1 MLIFIRRVECR
12 ILSFEERLPIMMKDA
27 TSYSLTHAIGA
38 TRKAFFI
45 AGFTLAAW
53 APLIPLAKD
62 RMMAD
67 NGTMGLVLLTFGF
80 GSLLMM
86 PLSGMLAAR
95 FGCRLIFTTA
105 VGLVVATLPALVLTD
120 EPIFLATSLFIFGAG
135 IGTMDVVVNIHA
147 VRVEKLAERPIMSGF
162 HALFSIGGIAG
173 SGIVSLLLSYGF
185 SPLLTVSILIAGV
198 LLLQLTASRLL
209 QEPESTDAP
218 LFVLPKGIVFLIGF
232 LCFIAYIMEGAML
245 DWSGILLTSENHVTA
260 QHAGIGYILFA
271 CAMTAGR
278 LSGDRLITA
287 FGRFRIFLFSSL
299 IATFGYSCVIV
310 GGNLMIML
318 AGFFLIGCGLSNLV
332 PILFTA
338 AGRQQVMPGALAVA
352 AISSIGYSGILL
364 GPALIGAVAHLYSLA
379 LAFML
384 VTILS
389 LCLPLC
395 SNIMRQR

>member
-1 MLIFIRRVECR
+1 
-12 ILSFEERLPIMMKDA
+12 MMKDA

-38 TRKAFFI
+38 TRRAFFI
-45 AGFTLAAW
+45 AGFTLAVW

-67 NGTMGLVLLTFGF
+67 NGTMGLVLLAFGF

-95 FGCRLIFTTA
+95 FGCRLVFTTA
-105 VGLVVATLPALVLTD
+105 AGLVLATLPALVLTD
-120 EPIFLATSLFIFGAG
+120 EPSSLGTSLFIFGAG
-135 IGTMDVVVNIHA
+135 IGAMDVVVNIHA

-173 SGIVSLLLSYGF
+173 SGIASLLLSYGF
-185 SPLLTVSILIAGV
+185 TPLLTVSLLIAGV
-198 LLLQLTASRLL
+198 LLLLLRTAGRLL
-209 QEPESTDAP
+209 REPESTDAP
-218 LFVLPKGIVFLIGF
+218 LFVLPKGIVILLGF

-245 DWSGILLTSENHVTA
+245 DWSGILLTSENHVNA

-278 LSGDRLITA
+278 LSGDCLIKA
-287 FGRFRIFLFSSL
+287 FGSFRIFLFGSL
-299 IATFGYSCVIV
+299 IATLGYGCVIV
-310 GGNLMIML
+310 GGHLMIML
-318 AGFFLIGCGLSNLV
+318 AGFFLVGCGLSNLV

-338 AGRQQVMPGALAVA
+338 VGRQQVMPGALAVA

-379 LAFML
+379 WAFML
-384 VTILS
+384 VMILS

>member
-1 MLIFIRRVECR
+1 
-12 ILSFEERLPIMMKDA
+12 MMKEPI
-27 TSYSLTHAIGA
+27 SHSLTQAIVA

-45 AGFTLAAW
+45 AGLTLAAW
-53 APLIPLAKD
+53 APLIPLARD
-62 RMMAD
+62 RMIAD
-67 NGTMGLVLLTFGF
+67 NGTMGLVLLAFGL

-86 PLSGMLAAR
+86 PLSGILAAR
-95 FGCRLIFTTA
+95 FGCRLIFTVAT
-105 VGLVVATLPALVLTD
+105 GLVLVTLPALVLADT
-120 EPIFLATSLFIFGAG
+120 PLSLATFLFIFGAG
-135 IGTMDVVVNIHA
+135 IGAMDVVVNIHA

-173 SGIVSLLLSYGF
+173 SSIVSLLLSYGIT
-185 SPLLTVSILIAGV
+185 PLLTVSLLIAGV
-198 LLLQLTASRLL
+198 LLLLLRTACSLL
-209 QEPESTDAP
+209 REPESADTP
-218 LFVLPKGIVFLIGF
+218 LFVLPRGIVILLGF

-245 DWSGILLTSENHVTA
+245 DWSGILLTSENHLAA

-278 LSGDRLITA
+278 LSGDRLIKA
-287 FGRFRIFLFSSL
+287 FGRFRVFLFSSL
-299 IATFGYSCVIV
+299 IAALGYGCVIV
-310 GGNLMIML
+310 GGHLMIML
-318 AGFFLIGCGLSNLV
+318 AGFFLVGCGLSNLV

-379 LAFML
+379 GAFTL

-389 LCLPLC
+389 LCLPLY
-395 SNIMRQR
+395 SNIIRQR

>member
-1 MLIFIRRVECR
+1 
-12 ILSFEERLPIMMKDA
+12 MMKDA
-27 TSYSLTHAIGA
+27 TYYSLTHAIGA

-67 NGTMGLVLLTFGF
+67 NGTMGLMLLAFGL

-86 PLSGMLAAR
+86 PLSGMMAAR
-95 FGCRLIFTTA
+95 FGCRLIFTTNA
-105 VGLVVATLPALVLTD
+105 GLALAILPSLVLTN
-120 EPIFLATSLFIFGAG
+120 EPFSLATSLFIFGAS
-135 IGTMDVVVNIHA
+135 IGAMDVVVNIHA

-162 HALFSIGGIAG
+162 HALFSIGGITG

-185 SPLLTVSILIAGV
+185 TPLHTVGLLIAGV
-198 LLLQLTASRLL
+198 LLLLLRTAGRLL
-209 QEPESTDAP
+209 PEAESNDAP
-218 LFVLPKGIVFLIGF
+218 LFVLPKGIVILLGF

-245 DWSGILLTSENHVTA
+245 DWSGILLISENHVTA

-271 CAMTAGR
+271 CAMTVGR
-278 LSGDRLITA
+278 LSGDHLIKG

-299 IATFGYSCVIV
+299 IATLGYTCVIV
-310 GGNLMIML
+310 GGHLLIML
-318 AGFFLIGCGLSNLV
+318 AGFSLIGCGLSNLV

-364 GPALIGAVAHLYSLA
+364 GPALIGTVGHIYSLA
-379 LAFML
+379 GAFML

-395 SNIMRQR
+395 SNIMRQ

>member
-1 MLIFIRRVECR
+1 
-12 ILSFEERLPIMMKDA
+12 MMKDA

-38 TRKAFFI
+38 TRRAFFI
-45 AGFTLAAW
+45 AGFTLAVW

-67 NGTMGLVLLTFGF
+67 NGTMGLVLLAFGL

-95 FGCRLIFTTA
+95 FGCRLVFTTA
-105 VGLVVATLPALVLTD
+105 AGLVLATLPALVLTD
-120 EPIFLATSLFIFGAG
+120 EPSSLGTSLFIFGAG
-135 IGTMDVVVNIHA
+135 IGAMDVVVNIHA

-173 SGIVSLLLSYGF
+173 SGIASLLLSYGF
-185 SPLLTVSILIAGV
+185 TPLLTVSLLIAGV
-198 LLLQLTASRLL
+198 LLLLLRTAGRLL
-209 QEPESTDAP
+209 REPESTDAP
-218 LFVLPKGIVFLIGF
+218 LFVLPKGIVILLGF

-245 DWSGILLTSENHVTA
+245 DWSGILLTSENHVNA

-278 LSGDRLITA
+278 LSGDCLIKA
-287 FGRFRIFLFSSL
+287 FGSFRIFLFGSL
-299 IATFGYSCVIV
+299 IATLGYGCVIV
-310 GGNLMIML
+310 GGHLMIML
-318 AGFFLIGCGLSNLV
+318 AGFFLVGCGLSNLV

-379 LAFML
+379 WAFML
-384 VTILS
+384 VMILS

>member
-1 MLIFIRRVECR
+1 
-12 ILSFEERLPIMMKDA
+12 MMKDA
-27 TSYSLTHAIGA
+27 TSHSLTHAIGA
-38 TRKAFFI
+38 TRRAFFI

-53 APLIPLAKD
+53 APLIPLARD

-67 NGTMGLVLLTFGF
+67 NGTMGLVLLAFGL

-86 PLSGMLAAR
+86 PLSGILAAR

-105 VGLVVATLPALVLTD
+105 AGLVLATLPALVLTD
-120 EPIFLATSLFIFGAG
+120 EPFSLATSLFIFGAG
-135 IGTMDVVVNIHA
+135 IGAMDVVVNIHA
-147 VRVEKLAERPIMSGF
+147 VQVEKLAERPIMSGF

-173 SGIVSLLLSYGF
+173 SGIVSLLLSYGLT
-185 SPLLTVSILIAGV
+185 PLLTVSLLIAGI
-198 LLLQLTASRLL
+198 LLLLLRTANRLL
-209 QEPESTDAP
+209 RESDSTDAP
-218 LFVLPKGIVFLIGF
+218 LFVRPKGIVILLGF

-245 DWSGILLTSENHVTA
+245 DWSGILLTSEEHVTA

-278 LSGDRLITA
+278 LSGDRLVKA
-287 FGRFRIFLFSSL
+287 FGRFRVFLFSSL
-299 IATFGYSCVIV
+299 IATLGYSCVVV
-310 GGNLMIML
+310 GGHLMLML
-318 AGFFLIGCGLSNLV
+318 TGFFLIGCGLSNLV

-338 AGRQQVMPGALAVA
+338 AGQQHVMPGALAVA

-364 GPALIGAVAHLYSLA
+364 GPALIGGVAHLYSLA
-379 LAFML
+379 GAFIL
-384 VTILS
+384 VTVLS